1 MTEKQEITQGVYVGL
16 DIGQSMDYTA
26 CVLLQHVRIYEVEP
40 TILRDPSQAPPL
52 DSKPAK
58 PASEP
63 IDEYRVRYAE
73 RLPLGTSYV
82 EVIRHV
88 ATLLN
93 AIKPLGNSTLIL
105 DATGVGRPIVDMF
118 NAAGLGLKP
127 VAVQVHGGSATN
139 YDKGTW
145 HVPKRDLVSS
155 AKRLLG
161 EKSLKIADGLQHG
174 ETLTTELQN
183 YRVAI
188 NLNTGHDSYDAWRH
202 EGSHDDLVFA
212 LCLTTWYC
220 LKQQRR
226 GGHLIR
232 PIQVGENEGRWS
244 RLTGFGEGSAIR

>member
-1 MTEKQEITQGVYVGL
+1 MTEKEKQEITQGVYVGL
-16 DIGQSMDYTA
+16 DIGQMQDYTA
-26 CVLLQHVRIYEVEP
+26 CVLLHHVRLIDYEP
-40 TILRDPSQAPPL
+40 TIIRDPSQAPPL

-58 PASEP
+58 PASVP

-82 EVIRHV
+82 DVIRHV

-93 AIKPLGNSTLIL
+93 AIKPLGKATLVL

-127 VAVQVHGGSATN
+127 IAVQVHGGSATN

-161 EKSLKIADGLQHG
+161 EKSLRIAEGLQHG

-188 NLNTGHDSYDAWRH
+188 NIATGHDSYDAWRH

-220 LKQQRR
+220 LKQQKR
-226 GGHLIR
+226 GGRVILAHEVN
-232 PIQVGENEGRWS
+232 PGEGRWA
-244 RLTGFGEGSAIR
+244 RLSGFSGY